1 MKRLHPSS
9 VVVRSLSRS
18 LNLGFLFFVVGLV
31 TSPGAAGPNLFV
43 VGVFV
48 LGGIL
53 VGVLYELAYY
63 ERFRYAVTDDTFDVV
78 SGVVSRRD
86 REVPLHRVQ
95 NVDVRQTALHRLFGI
110 AAVHVET
117 AGGSQTEIT
126 LRYVDEAEA
135 RALTRRLRT
144 GGEVEVEV
152 EGERGDLDRGGST
165 IADTDAGRA
174 TREPANGLAG
184 ERHQDAERTLF
195 RIKPKELAIL
205 SVFTIDPGAS
215 LLGGLILSFA
225 SGFDPTTLV
234 PIDLL
239 ESDLP
244 GTGLVAVLWA
254 GFLFLLAAW
263 VLSALL
269 TLTRYYGFRLTRV
282 GDELYYERGLLQ
294 RYSGTIPLE
303 KVQTLTITESVP
315 YRWFGYASLAVETAG
330 YGPEQSGSRGT
341 ESAIPLAEFGRVVAL
356 ARSIEPFETSEASET
371 GGATGTR
378 ERAET
383 ADSTGPALDDV
394 GGVGTPA
401 DTIDAP
407 TDTNDAIDAPTD
419 TNDAIDAP
427 TDDSHDDL
435 PSLERPPLRARERY
449 AVRYIAVIT
458 VVLAA
463 GYVLASRTEIVRDWY
478 AFAPLL
484 FLVPPAAHLKWRNRG
499 YRVDEAYFYARTGFW
514 RRSTKIVPAYRVQS
528 VLYAQTVFQRRRRLA
543 SVTADTA
550 SSATLLGRSATA
562 HDIDAERA
570 FEIQWTLEQRLQEQ
584 RRVRSRESGG
594 SASD

>member
-18 LNLGFLFFVVGLV
+18 LNLGFFFFVIGLV
-31 TSPGAAGPNLFV
+31 TSPGEAGANLFV

-135 RALTRRLRT
+135 RALTRRLRS
-144 GGEVEVEV
+144 GSEAGVESGDVERDGV
-152 EGERGDLDRGGST
+152 AAGRDGPTTAE
-165 IADTDAGRA
+165 TDADRA
-174 TREPANGLAG
+174 PRGPGDGPGGAREA
-184 ERHQDAERTLF
+184 DAERTLF
-195 RIKPKELAIL
+195 RIKPTELAIL

-244 GTGLVAVLWA
+244 GTGLVAILWA

-263 VLSALL
+263 ILSALL

-371 GGATGTR
+371 GEATGTR

-407 TDTNDAIDAPTD
+407 TDAIDAIDAPTD
-419 TNDAIDAP
+419 E
-427 TDDSHDDL
+427 SHDSDL

-458 VVLAA
+458 VVLAV
-463 GYVLASRTEIVRDWY
+463 GYVLASRTQIVRDWH

-484 FLVPPAAHLKWRNRG
+484 FLVPPSAHLKWRNRG

-528 VLYAQTVFQRRRRLA
+528 VLNAQTVFQRRRRLA

-570 FEIQWTLEQRLQEQ
+570 LEIQWTLEQRLQEQ
-584 RRVRSRESGG
+584 RRVRSGEGSG

>member
-9 VVVRSLSRS
+9 VIVRSLSRS

-117 AGGSQTEIT
+117 AGGSRTEIT

-144 GGEVEVEV
+144 GAEAEAEV
-152 EGERGDLDRGGST
+152 EGEDGGADYEGPAS
-165 IADTDAGRA
+165 ADTDAGHA
-174 TREPANGLAG
+174 TRESANGLAR

-356 ARSIEPFETSEASET
+356 ARSIEPFGPSETSET
-371 GGATGTR
+371 GEATGAT
-378 ERAET
+378 ERAEM
-383 ADSTGPALDDV
+383 ADSTGPAFEDI
-394 GGVGTPA
+394 GGVATPA

-407 TDTNDAIDAPTD
+407 TDAIDAP
-419 TNDAIDAP
+419 A
-427 TDDSHDDL
+427 DDSHDNDL

-463 GYVLASRTEIVRDWY
+463 GYVLAVRTEIVRDWH

-570 FEIQWTLEQRLQEQ
+570 LEVQWTLEQRLQEQ
-584 RRVRSRESGG
+584 RRLRSRESGG

>member
-9 VVVRSLSRS
+9 VIVRSLSRS

-31 TSPGAAGPNLFV
+31 SSPGEAGANLFV
-43 VGVFV
+43 IGVFV

-53 VGVLYELAYY
+53 VGILYELAYY
-63 ERFRYAVTDDTFDVV
+63 ERFRYAVADDTFDVV

-144 GGEVEVEV
+144 GAGVGAEPDDVDR
-152 EGERGDLDRGGST
+152 EGPT
-165 IADTDAGRA
+165 AVDTDAGRA
-174 TREPANGLAG
+174 PREPDGVAG

-244 GTGLVAVLWA
+244 GTGVVAILWA

-263 VLSALL
+263 ILSALL

-282 GDELYYERGLLQ
+282 GDELYYERGLVQ

-330 YGPEQSGSRGT
+330 YGPEQSDSRGT
-341 ESAIPLAEFGRVVAL
+341 ESAIPLAEVGRVVAL
-356 ARSIEPFETSEASET
+356 ARSIEPFEASEMGET
-371 GGATGTR
+371 IGA
-378 ERAET
+378 AET
-383 ADSTGPALDDV
+383 ADFTGSAFDAPDAPDTPDTPGAPGAPDAV
-394 GGVGTPA
+394 GAVDAPA
-401 DTIDAP
+401 DAT
-407 TDTNDAIDAPTD
+407 
-419 TNDAIDAP
+419 DAP
-427 TDDSHDDL
+427 TDDSHDVDF
-435 PSLERPPLRARERY
+435 PPLERPPLRARERY

-499 YRVDEAYFYARTGFW
+499 YRVGEAYFYARTGFW

-528 VLYAQTVFQRRRRLA
+528 VLNAQTVFQRRRRLA

-550 SSATLLGRSATA
+550 SSATLLGRPATA

-570 FEIQWTLEQRLQEQ
+570 FEVQWTLEQRLQEQ
-584 RRVRSRESGG
+584 RRVRSGEGSG

>member
-9 VVVRSLSRS
+9 VIVRSLSRS
-18 LNLGFLFFVVGLV
+18 LNLGFFFFVVGLV
-31 TSPGAAGPNLFV
+31 TSPGEVGANLFV

-117 AGGSQTEIT
+117 AGGSRTEIT

-144 GGEVEVEV
+144 GAEAEAEAELGDADSGEPTTAE
-152 EGERGDLDRGGST
+152 
-165 IADTDAGRA
+165 TDAGRA
-174 TREPANGLAG
+174 PREPGDGVAG
-184 ERHQDAERTLF
+184 ARDADAERTLF

-244 GTGLVAVLWA
+244 GTGLVAILWA

-263 VLSALL
+263 ILSALL

-282 GDELYYERGLLQ
+282 GDELYYERGLVQ

-330 YGPEQSGSRGT
+330 YGPEQSDSRGT

-356 ARSIEPFETSEASET
+356 ARSIEPFEAGEASRTSGT
-371 GGATGTR
+371 G
-378 ERAET
+378 ET
-383 ADSTGPALDDV
+383 ADSTGSALDAPDAV
-394 GGVGTPA
+394 SAG
-401 DTIDAP
+401 DAP
-407 TDTNDAIDAPTD
+407 DAVDAPADAIDAPTD
-419 TNDAIDAP
+419 ESND
-427 TDDSHDDL
+427 SDL
-435 PSLERPPLRARERY
+435 PSLDRPPLRARERY

-484 FLVPPAAHLKWRNRG
+484 FLVPLAAHLKWRNRG
-499 YRVDEAYFYARTGFW
+499 YRVGEAYFYARTGFW

-528 VLYAQTVFQRRRRLA
+528 VLNAQTVFQRRRRLA

-570 FEIQWTLEQRLQEQ
+570 LEVQWTLEERLQEQ
-584 RRVRSRESGG
+584 RRVRSHESGG